1 METNFIF
8 YLYKGLCPANIGYN
22 TLANGDYDDMKYSLC
37 ITSPEISKPFAFSMM
52 GGSFEKKLSDMKA
65 FGYSAIELLPGF
77 PKECD
82 VEYVRRICRENGLAV
97 SDISSG
103 AITTVTGFTLLNRDR
118 TVRKEAAAVFSD
130 MIDLASR
137 FGVGVVTIGAFR
149 GWAKDVGTVEDG
161 YSVIA
166 ELLSSVDGKL
176 RDNDVKVALE
186 PVNRG
191 QTDIFNTCDET
202 LSFIDRCGSANVGV
216 LYDTYNAYMTEDDP
230 AWALKSVLTGE
241 DSLLHFH
248 IADSDRLI
256 PGEGKIDFLPL
267 LRLLKEC
274 GYDGY
279 LSGEL
284 NRGDDPTMTGKKIIE
299 AMQRFEE
306 CI

>member
-1 METNFIF
+1 
-8 YLYKGLCPANIGYN
+8 
-22 TLANGDYDDMKYSLC
+22 MKYSLC

-52 GGSFEKKLSDMKA
+52 GGSFEKKLSDMNA

-77 PKECD
+77 PEECD
-82 VEYVRRICRENGLAV
+82 IGYVRKICRENGLAV

-103 AITTVTGFTLLNRDR
+103 AITTVTGATLLNRDKA
-118 TVRKEAAAVFSD
+118 VRQEAAAVFAD
-130 MIDLASR
+130 MIDIASEL
-137 FGVGVVTIGAFR
+137 GVGVVTIGAFR

-161 YSVIA
+161 YSLIA
-166 ELLSSVDGKL
+166 EILSSVDGKL

-202 LSFIDRCGSANVGV
+202 LSFIDRYGSASVGV
-216 LYDTYNAYMTEDDP
+216 LYDTYNAYMAEENP
-230 AWALKSVLTGE
+230 AGALEAVLARKG
-241 DSLLHFH
+241 SLIHFH

-256 PGEGKIDFLPL
+256 PGEGKIDFVPL
-267 LRLLKEC
+267 LRLLKKY

-284 NRGDDPTMTGKKIIE
+284 KSGDNPTLTGKKIIE